1 MPALGKSR
9 LTIGLDAAVSGR
21 LDMCSIDRLR
31 LDIGDKGEYVT
42 ALAEVSAPGMN
53 REEMSIGL
61 SDLRCYVKS
70 STVVETV
77 ELLVPVNRQLRDIL
91 AHIEYVDAHMQG
103 RYTPDGA
110 ELHCDLSA
118 APGSLSIDGSAR
130 GKLASQSGELV
141 LTVRTP
147 DLAVGAVAPA
157 RASLGNGSFSVD
169 CNAVLH
175 RGKLQKLISK
185 RILTAWSGATISGSL
200 LPSMAHIM
208 GTNWKLKLRAV
219 ILRQCLLPR
228 HRL

>member
-1 MPALGKSR
+1 
-9 LTIGLDAAVSGR
+9 
-21 LDMCSIDRLR
+21 
-31 LDIGDKGEYVT
+31 
-42 ALAEVSAPGMN
+42 
-53 REEMSIGL
+53 
-61 SDLRCYVKS
+61 
-70 STVVETV
+70 
-77 ELLVPVNRQLRDIL
+77 
-91 AHIEYVDAHMQG
+91 MQG

-175 RGKLQKLISK
+175 RGKLQKADFQADIDRLEWRNHIWQSVAFNGAYNGNELEAEITS
-185 RILTAWSGATISGSL
+185 RDTEAMYTATTSDVVSRDFRQFSDVDVYADADHIHLTLFT
-200 LPSMAHIM
+200 
-208 GTNWKLKLRAV
+208 
-219 ILRQCLLPR
+219 Q
-228 HRL
+228 HRLWNYY